1 MRPTPAHEGAVLRG
15 AAEFGH
21 VTAGL
26 LATMSIS
33 DNLKAWARGIKR
45 DGVTLWF
52 AGKNPRTPWYAK
64 ALGVFVVAYALS
76 PIDLIPDFIP
86 VLGYVDD
93 VLLLPGLIWLTI
105 RLLPPEVLAE
115 CRSQAEEWM
124 QSKGPK
130 PSSRAGAVLIVVL
143 WLAIGGAIWIWLK
156 PRL

>member
-1 MRPTPAHEGAVLRG
+1 M
-15 AAEFGH
+15 
-21 VTAGL
+21 
-26 LATMSIS
+26 LASMSIS
-33 DNLKAWARGIKR
+33 DNLKTWARRIKR

-52 AGKNPRTPWYAK
+52 AGKSPRTPWYAK

-93 VLLLPGLIWLTI
+93 VLLLPVLIWLTI

-124 QSKGPK
+124 QTKGSKPN
-130 PSSRAGAVLIVVL
+130 SRAGAVLIVVL
-143 WLAIGGAIWIWLK
+143 WLAIGGAAWLWLK
-156 PRL
+156 PPL